1 MADRLRWEATAGA
14 GRLDRALAD
23 VFPDVSR
30 ARFQALIA
38 EGRVT
43 IDGVPARASAK
54 PTVGQLV
61 EVDVPDAVASSVVG
75 EDIPLDVL
83 YEDEDLIVLVKPA
96 GMVVHPSAGHG
107 RGTLVNA
114 LLGRPGA
121 LSTIGGVERPGIVH
135 RLDAGTSGVMV
146 VAKNDVT
153 HRALSALFAAHDL
166 ERRYLAVV
174 HKVPL
179 FDGGTYRS
187 VLGRDPKDR
196 LRISS
201 IPEDVPEPEDFEPE
215 VINYVE
221 YDDEDEAPAP
231 TPERARRGRLAITH
245 WRVRA
250 KADRCALVECR
261 LETGRTHQ
269 VRVHL
274 SEAGHPVVGDS
285 VYGRRDCIAPAA
297 IRPLV
302 EQLGH
307 PLLHAWHLGFKHPRD
322 GRELAFSAPPPA
334 DFVAVCAV
342 AELTIPPLELTPMT
356 APPRRR

>member
-1 MADRLRWEATAGA
+1 MAERLRWVATPGT

-23 VFPDVSR
+23 VFPTLSR
-30 ARFQALIA
+30 ARIQALIA

-43 IDGVPARASAK
+43 VDGEPAKASAR
-54 PTVGQLV
+54 PTVDQV
-61 EVDVPDAVASSVVG
+61 VVIEVPDAVASTVVG

-83 YEDEDLIVLVKPA
+83 FEDEDLIVLVKPA
-96 GMVVHPSAGHG
+96 GMVVHPSAGHAT
-107 RGTLVNA
+107 GTLVNA

-121 LSTIGGVERPGIVH
+121 LSSIGGVERPGIVH

-146 VAKNDVT
+146 VARNDVT
-153 HRALSALFAAHDL
+153 HRALSTLFAAHDL

-196 LRISS
+196 LKISS

-221 YDDEDEAPAP
+221 YDDEEDEPAP
-231 TPERARRGRLAITH
+231 TPDRRRGRLAITH

-250 KADRCALVECR
+250 KADRVSLVECR

-274 SEAGHPVVGDS
+274 SEAGHPVVGDAA
-285 VYGRRDCIAPAA
+285 YGRRECVAPAA
-297 IRPLV
+297 IRPMV
-302 EQLGH
+302 DTLGH
-307 PLLHAWHLGFKHPRD
+307 PLLHAWHLGFRHPRD
-322 GRELAFSAPPPA
+322 GRALAFSAPPPA
-334 DFVAVCAV
+334 DFVALCA
-342 AELTIPPLELTPMT
+342 AAGLTIPALELTPMT
-356 APPRRR
+356 PPARTR